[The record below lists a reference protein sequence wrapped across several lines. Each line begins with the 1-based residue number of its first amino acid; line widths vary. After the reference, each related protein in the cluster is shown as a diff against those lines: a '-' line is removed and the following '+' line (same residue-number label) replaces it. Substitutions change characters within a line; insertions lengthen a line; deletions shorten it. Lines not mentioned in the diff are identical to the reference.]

1 MVFSV
6 NNYHWT
12 LREYISCFSK
22 IYPTKVNFK
31 IKINMAELAARRDA
45 RRRKILQNS
54 ENRLNRL
61 LGKPIDTEQD
71 EASSPVSTDE
81 SERTTPS
88 PTTPSPEPD
97 VLRDTP
103 SVSESPKDDGDTFS
117 SHRLTSS
124 LPEGTPVHPR
134 PPLHSV
140 REATATSHT
149 AASQA
154 RIASSGQST
163 QKKQQVTQETAGLLQ
178 ILENLRLG
186 SCVLV
191 AFFVRWVLSS
201 GYGIFYF
208 QSIFLPFVL
217 LQVGLYSFHYTYMK
231 DVALPHNS
239 SLMSGALV
247 LSGIKPEFVAIYN
260 RTMGYFT
267 AVTEDFAL
275 YLFTFLICN
284 AVMT

>member
-1 MVFSV
+1 
-6 NNYHWT
+6 
-12 LREYISCFSK
+12 
-22 IYPTKVNFK
+22 
-31 IKINMAELAARRDA
+31 MAELAARREA

-61 LGKPIDTEQD
+61 LGKPIDSELD
-71 EASSPVSTDE
+71 ESSSPVSTDE

-88 PTTPSPEPD
+88 PTTPSTEPD
-97 VLRDTP
+97 VLQGTP
-103 SVSESPKDDGDTFS
+103 QVSESPGDDGDTS
-117 SHRLTSS
+117 SPSRSS
-124 LPEGTPVHPR
+124 SSVPEGTMVHPR
-134 PPLHSV
+134 PSLSSV
-140 REATATSHT
+140 RAAPAVSPVRVAGTSG
-149 AASQA
+149 
-154 RIASSGQST
+154 SGQST
-163 QKKQQVTQETAGLLQ
+163 QSKKQITQETAGLLQ

-186 SCVLV
+186 SCVIV
-191 AFFVRWVLSS
+191 AFFIRWVLSS
-201 GYGIFYF
+201 GYGVFYV

-247 LSGIKPEFVAIYN
+247 LSGIKPEFVAVFN

>member
-1 MVFSV
+1 
-6 NNYHWT
+6 
-12 LREYISCFSK
+12 
-22 IYPTKVNFK
+22 
-31 IKINMAELAARRDA
+31 MAELAARREA

-61 LGKPIDTEQD
+61 LGKPIDSERD
-71 EASSPVSTDE
+71 ESSSPVSTDE

-88 PTTPSPEPD
+88 PTTPSTEPD
-97 VLRDTP
+97 VIRDTP
-103 SVSESPKDDGDTFS
+103 QVSESPGDDGNTS
-117 SHRLTSS
+117 SPSRSASS
-124 LPEGTPVHPR
+124 LPASTTVHPR
-134 PPLHSV
+134 PSLSSV
-140 REATATSHT
+140 RAATA
-149 AASQA
+149 AASPVRVA
-154 RIASSGQST
+154 GTGGSGQST
-163 QKKQQVTQETAGLLQ
+163 QNKKQMTQETAGLLQ

-186 SCVLV
+186 SCVIV

-201 GYGIFYF
+201 GYGVFYF

-247 LSGIKPEFVAIYN
+247 LSGIKPEFVAIFN